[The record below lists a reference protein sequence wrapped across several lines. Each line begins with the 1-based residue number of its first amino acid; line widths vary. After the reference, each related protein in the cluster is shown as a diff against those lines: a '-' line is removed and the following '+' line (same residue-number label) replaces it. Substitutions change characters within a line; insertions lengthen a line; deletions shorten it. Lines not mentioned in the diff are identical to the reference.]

1 MKTNINDI
9 IEFSKIY
16 KRVMDIELRLKDR
29 LKFVLTAT
37 YPDKMF
43 YKLTPFILEK
53 FKGRYKKFTKGQER
67 DQLLDL
73 VNSNKSEEEKLDR
86 FIDMAYLSDVL
97 LILTDYKRIYQDVKF
112 ANNFYRQKIVFND
125 LKKYAAAIK
134 KLRNIVM
141 HFRIQ
146 DYKINKLKFID
157 ALTFW
162 ELLLVCNNCFIH
174 SLPPIEPTIK
184 NIVLQMKEF
193 YPNFDNANDRHLCD
207 IFDDIAFKNGLPVE
221 KLPKYW
227 SIGRQIYKY
236 KKDSKNT
243 DK

>member
-1 MKTNINDI
+1 
-9 IEFSKIY
+9 
-16 KRVMDIELRLKDR
+16 
-29 LKFVLTAT
+29 
-37 YPDKMF
+37 
-43 YKLTPFILEK
+43 
-53 FKGRYKKFTKGQER
+53 
-67 DQLLDL
+67 
-73 VNSNKSEEEKLDR
+73 
-86 FIDMAYLSDVL
+86 MAYLSDVL

-112 ANNFYRQKIVFND
+112 SNNFYRQKIVFND

-227 SIGRQIYKY
+227 SLGRQIYKY